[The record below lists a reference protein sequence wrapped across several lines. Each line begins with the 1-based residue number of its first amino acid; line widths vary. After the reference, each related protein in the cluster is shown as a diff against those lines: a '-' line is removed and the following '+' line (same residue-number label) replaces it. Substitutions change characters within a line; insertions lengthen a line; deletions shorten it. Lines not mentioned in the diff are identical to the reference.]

1 MSQLRDDIR
10 LLFSRSDIA
19 RFVLIVVLML
29 GGSLLELASL
39 GVVPLF
45 VALLADGD
53 GMESLGR
60 LADLAKRLNF
70 DISSVSPMTCGLLM
84 GGLFA
89 LRTAYLSI
97 NYYIQERVM
106 RNRQV
111 AVSSRLFKAYMTA
124 PYMFHLKHN
133 SSIVITN
140 VEEEVERV
148 IQSVLIA
155 LLDMMRNGVII
166 LSVVLLMMWYDP
178 LVCLG
183 AFFALG
189 LFGGGFMF
197 FANRKMGQWGWEAHV
212 LRQDAVKSIGEGIG
226 AYTEA
231 QVMGK
236 TEYFCGRLHTILE
249 KFNHRLCQLGVMR
262 KSLWPLTEL
271 ITVCV
276 LLGAMGVMLMMHDGD
291 TKAIAPTMA
300 LIAAC
305 MARLKGNLTEFMA
318 NATTMRSAQGI
329 LATICSDLR
338 ELDSYPKQNEDV
350 ADIPFEKE
358 IRFDGLSFRYDGAE
372 GETLHDVNLT
382 VAKGMSVGIVGP
394 SGSGKT
400 TLVNMLLGLLPPSDG
415 KIMVDG
421 RDVADC
427 MSAWRRHIGYVAQDI
442 YLLDDTIRANI
453 ALGVKDDEI
462 DEQALKQAIV
472 ASQLDEFLTT
482 LPEGELTM
490 LGERGVRLSGGQR
503 QRVAIAR
510 ALYRNPQL
518 LVFDEATSALDTT
531 TERAVVSAIE
541 RLRGK
546 HTLVIIAHRLTTV
559 KGCDNLVYLNNGRVE
574 ATGSYEELQE
584 KVPAFKAMVSG

>member
-1 MSQLRDDIR
+1 
-10 LLFSRSDIA
+10 
-19 RFVLIVVLML
+19 
-29 GGSLLELASL
+29 
-39 GVVPLF
+39 
-45 VALLADGD
+45 
-53 GMESLGR
+53 
-60 LADLAKRLNF
+60 
-70 DISSVSPMTCGLLM
+70 
-84 GGLFA
+84 
-89 LRTAYLSI
+89 
-97 NYYIQERVM
+97 
-106 RNRQV
+106 
-111 AVSSRLFKAYMTA
+111 
-124 PYMFHLKHN
+124 
-133 SSIVITN
+133 
-140 VEEEVERV
+140 
-148 IQSVLIA
+148 
-155 LLDMMRNGVII
+155 
-166 LSVVLLMMWYDP
+166 
-178 LVCLG
+178 
-183 AFFALG
+183 
-189 LFGGGFMF
+189 
-197 FANRKMGQWGWEAHV
+197 
-212 LRQDAVKSIGEGIG
+212 
-226 AYTEA
+226 
-231 QVMGK
+231 
-236 TEYFCGRLHTILE
+236 
-249 KFNHRLCQLGVMR
+249 
-262 KSLWPLTEL
+262 
-271 ITVCV
+271 
-276 LLGAMGVMLMMHDGD
+276 
-291 TKAIAPTMA
+291 
-300 LIAAC
+300 

-350 ADIPFEKE
+350 ADIPFEKD

-382 VAKGMSVGIVGP
+382 VAKGMSLGIVGP

-400 TLVNMLLGLLPPSDG
+400 TLVNMLLGLLPPSNG
-415 KIMVDG
+415 RIMVDG

-462 DEQALKQAIV
+462 DETALKQAIE
-472 ASQLDEFLTT
+472 ASQLDEFLST
-482 LPEGELTM
+482 LPEGELTV

-559 KGCDNLVYLNNGRVE
+559 KGCDSLVYLNNGRVE

-584 KVPAFKAMVSG
+584 KVPAFKTMVSG

>member
-1 MSQLRDDIR
+1 MV
-10 LLFSRSDIA
+10 
-19 RFVLIVVLML
+19 RFALIVVLML

-45 VALLADGD
+45 VALLAGGD
-53 GMESLGR
+53 GMASLGR
-60 LADLAKRLNF
+60 LAELAKRLNI
-70 DISSVSPMTCGLLM
+70 DINNVSPMICGLCM

-89 LRTAYLSI
+89 IRTAYLSI

-124 PYMFHLKHN
+124 PYVFHLKHN
-133 SSIVITN
+133 SSVVITN
-140 VEEEVERV
+140 VEEEVERI

-166 LSVVLLMMWYDP
+166 LSVVALMMWYDP

-197 FANRKMGQWGWEAHV
+197 IANRKMGQWGWEAHV

-236 TEYFCGRLHTILE
+236 TEFFCTRLHRILE
-249 KFNHRLCQLGVMR
+249 AYNHRLCQLGVMR
-262 KSLWPLTEL
+262 KSLWPFTEL

-318 NATTMRSAQGI
+318 NATLMRSAQGI
-329 LATICSDLR
+329 LATICNDLR
-338 ELDSYPKQNEDV
+338 ELDSYPKPDETIP
-350 ADIPFEKE
+350 DIPFEKD

-372 GETLHDVNLT
+372 GETLHDVNMT
-382 VAKGMSVGIVGP
+382 VAKGMSLGIVGP

-415 KIMVDG
+415 KILVDG

-427 MSAWRRHIGYVAQDI
+427 LSAWRRHIGYVAQDI

-462 DEQALKQAIV
+462 DKTALKQAIV

-482 LPEGELTM
+482 LPEGELTI

-541 RLRGK
+541 RLRGN

-559 KGCDNLVYLNNGRVE
+559 KGCDSLVYLNNGRVE